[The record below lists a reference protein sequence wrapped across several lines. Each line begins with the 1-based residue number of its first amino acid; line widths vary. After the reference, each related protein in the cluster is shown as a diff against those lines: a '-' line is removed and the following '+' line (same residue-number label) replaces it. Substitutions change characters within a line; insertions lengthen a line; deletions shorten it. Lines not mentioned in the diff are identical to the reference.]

1 MKPYRPSN
9 GTEGA
14 YFQEGRCGSCAK
26 EPTCKIA
33 RLTMVHRVDDPEY
46 PKEWVKDDDGSN
58 PRCTAHEP
66 KPTEPDDA

>member
-14 YFQEGRCGSCAK
+14 YFQEAQCGSCAK
-26 EPTCKIA
+26 HPTCKIP
-33 RLTMVHRVDDPEY
+33 RQTMRHKQDDAEY

-66 KPTEPDDA
+66 KPTEPDDI